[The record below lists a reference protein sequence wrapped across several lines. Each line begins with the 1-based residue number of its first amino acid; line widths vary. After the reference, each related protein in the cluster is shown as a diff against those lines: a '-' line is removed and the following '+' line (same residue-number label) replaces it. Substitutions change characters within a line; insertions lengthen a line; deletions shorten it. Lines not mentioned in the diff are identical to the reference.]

1 MVSDRTIE
9 VRGDGTLSIP
19 CMEDKHIGVYRLLAS
34 NAYGSCYCELE
45 LTIDSEE
52 TELLGDTSKFG
63 SVMIDCEPINVASL
77 EQYIAL
83 HHSKNNGGFH
93 YQFMVSVQ

>member
-1 MVSDRTIE
+1 MISDRSIE

-19 CMEDKHIGVYRLLAS
+19 CIEDKHVGVYRLVAS

-45 LTIDSEE
+45 LTVESEE
-52 TELLGDTSKFG
+52 TELLDDAPKSM

-93 YQFMVSVQ
+93 HQFMVSV